1 MKRSKSKAPAM
12 LHNDFNVAMRVI
24 RDSFTEEVDRVLI
37 DDAKLYQEVL
47 AFVRVFAPQ
56 LQNRIRQDR
65 GPRSSN
71 HSP

>member
-1 MKRSKSKAPAM
+1 MKRSTRAKTPAM

-47 AFVRVFAPQ
+47 AFVRVLLPIAK
-56 LQNRIRQDR
+56 
-65 GPRSSN
+65 
-71 HSP
+71 